1 MIQQIILS
9 SLCLIWSIAST
20 AQILKVDKTNVDAD
34 TSGVFMGSL
43 KADFN
48 LNNRSATAEQN
59 ITYTGLKASADLVYL
74 GQQHAYILINQL
86 NYFKTTGGPLFSTGY
101 THFRINFLR
110 KNKLSYELF
119 TQVQYDEGR
128 KMTLRYLN
136 GGNFRFQLVNNKKT
150 RLHLG
155 VGAMHEQEN
164 WKNLADESML
174 IKKDIFKSTNYIN
187 YQQKLNDFVNL
198 NLIAYYQG
206 GYDQESSVFRNRISG
221 DFDLNVKL
229 TDKLAFNTSFTA
241 QYEDRPIIPINNW
254 VYSLTNGLKYSF

>member
-1 MIQQIILS
+1 M
-9 SLCLIWSIAST
+9 WAT

-34 TSGVFMGSL
+34 TAGIFMGSV

-74 GQQHAYILINQL
+74 GNQHAYILINQL

-110 KNKLSYELF
+110 KNQLSYELF

-128 KMTLRYLN
+128 KMTFRYLN
-136 GGNFRFQLVNNKKT
+136 GGNFRFQLVNSKKT
-150 RLHLG
+150 RLHVGIG
-155 VGAMHEQEN
+155 VMHEQEN
-164 WKNLADESML
+164 WKNLEDESML

-187 YQQKLNDFVNL
+187 YQQKLNEFVNL

-229 TDKLAFNTSFTA
+229 TNQLAFNTTFTA
-241 QYEDRPIIPINNW
+241 QYEDHPIIPINNW